1 MFRFTDDV
9 LVEPAVV
16 KQRSYCNLATKDSLM
31 ISCCK
36 YKSKIQKNKM
46 GLWSC
51 YGNGFSFIAL
61 GGCCEIEF
69 SQLEGLRQRQSGL
82 SISLLSSQH
91 SVMAFYRATRSDQ
104 PDLFVPVPVYVSNN
118 FFIHGTVE
126 EAGKRK
132 RMKAR
137 APPPPN
143 QPSAASRIHSE
154 RKSPAETAVVSDQ
167 NLVSMKE
174 NMINRLVDF
183 TVILPSG
190 VEQKS
195 TVQGRSVA
203 VPHKLLT
210 GLREVMARHLDRISG
225 KAHKS
230 YQKLS
235 VCDSHSKAVM
245 DVLVDLCSQYRL
257 NPSQHSLELKSSGTQ
272 QVLSYKPNTL
282 IGALDVE
289 TVLLKE
295 KVPEEKPKRP
305 LPRVPEK
312 SVRLVVNYL
321 KTQKA
326 VVRVSPEVPLHNIIP
341 AICEKCEVSQE
352 HIVLLRDG
360 ITGEELELTKS
371 LEELGIKELYAW
383 DRKKVPPSKTQSE
396 PSLNYREPNRKASV
410 SNDAIEKEKTRLL
423 GLFNADRSSSKTEE
437 YMRMNRDCEED
448 VFSSASTSE
457 GSLDVPGDQLMQ
469 FTVKDFMSHGQG
481 FSTAPNSPSVNSR
494 SSGLGPSLSLGN
506 ISGMTANPEVK
517 KRRAPPPPVATPV
530 LPNADV
536 RGQEKT
542 AAQISKG
549 ASLNDLRKK
558 KRRAPL
564 PPAASAPPTP
574 AMPNRTEDRED
585 KRKSTMGDG
594 RQVPQKP
601 PRGTTRGP
609 PQLVI
614 PPPPPYPPPGSGIVD
629 PTVCYRD
636 ADVTA
641 PTELVPK
648 QSLLSTRDNVY
659 VVDDT
664 VLELSEVEETASESS
679 CFASEDTTEDSG
691 VMSSPS
697 DIVSLDSQNDS
708 MKLRD
713 IKLVNGYTDSAEVDG
728 MCSTEAGPAKNTSCH
743 SVGSDSAPQRQDETM
758 VLAKHENEDTFIA
771 TQLQQTLADLNED
784 LEAVD
789 DISNSDSDYS
799 NEALNPHTRKNEVAQ
814 DISIS
819 VPVTVIDDAPEV
831 STSNS
836 EENQEMEMKVPQNS
850 SINSINTG
858 YFTNK
863 NNNAGS
869 FDKGHTGGGA
879 VCISK
884 DLIRQQP
891 SENEFSH
898 LPVEQRRDMF
908 ESLASSFEKRT
919 EKNLRLELS
928 PKHGVKSEER
938 KSKLSPSHC
947 KTTAEINTA
956 KEKINP
962 FNEYS
967 SRERSLKKSKSEL
980 EIKWPPAKK
989 VEVEEVPSTPTWC
1002 HRAQNS
1008 GSNYEP
1014 KMGLT
1019 TFKVVPPKP
1028 EVRHF
1033 DRGVSLST
1041 GAIKIDELGNLI
1053 GPNTGVSKHIPDSSS
1068 DESEEIHIGRVKAF
1082 WRSSS
1087 MEKQSDDSAEH
1098 FPKKSA
1104 VPTSSKPFTVKH
1116 EHKPV
1121 CLAVPKP
1128 VAPQTVTSQVTERQS
1143 ENERTRLP
1151 LPVTQSQVIPLAV
1164 PAINKDKLE
1173 LPFTKP
1179 HRRTSSQY
1187 VASAI
1192 ARHISATTFKS
1203 DTVEYHEKDENKQG
1217 AGEVKTEAEVSPKRC
1232 IIVAKYSPVEA
1243 ESAETRET
1251 LSSIFTSSQK
1261 ASHRFTPGD
1270 NSSMENKI
1278 VNIRAPNQATPLS
1291 FYKKNGSVPLTKSSS
1306 KDNNSAEEDHGLN
1319 SKQSIAEKKAR
1330 LMFDQKCET
1339 LAYTNSGSS
1348 PKSPDLQGIPSSF
1361 GSSLRVTK
1369 WPPANSVSSFK
1380 TSTELNGAPANAE
1393 LEQEEKPD
1401 DSDINAVS
1409 EGDVN
1414 VQTNIFGPKK
1424 KFKPVVQKPVPKD
1437 TSLHSALMEAIQTG
1451 GGKEKLRKVSN
1462 SALNGNHRKPSY
1474 TEPENARLALLSAIR
1489 GHSGT
1494 SKLKKISSL
1503 ASEELQRF
1511 RDAELSLK
1519 KAEDLQ
1525 EEQLYIPPAPAQPPP
1540 PPPTQLSAV
1549 APKSSATVTGNPLD
1563 AREALMEAIRSGA
1576 GAAKLRKYPQAFML
1590 MFGIGIKSYEL
1601 LIRAAYHSVGSQRS
1615 QDLAEKSEIFRI
1627 QESPHSHHSQ
1637 TIVVNKPLTTEQSLA
1652 QAEDYS

>member
-1 MFRFTDDV
+1 MET
-9 LVEPAVV
+9 LVRPGA
-16 KQRSYCNLATKDSLM
+16 
-31 ISCCK
+31 
-36 YKSKIQKNKM
+36 SKPPT
-46 GLWSC
+46 G
-51 YGNGFSFIAL
+51 
-61 GGCCEIEF
+61 
-69 SQLEGLRQRQSGL
+69 R
-82 SISLLSSQH
+82 
-91 SVMAFYRATRSDQ
+91 
-104 PDLFVPVPVYVSNN
+104 
-118 FFIHGTVE
+118 
-126 EAGKRK
+126 

-143 QPSAASRIHSE
+143 QPSPASRIQSE
-154 RKSPAETAVVSDQ
+154 PKSPAETAVTSDQ

-183 TVILPSG
+183 TVVLPSG
-190 VEQKS
+190 VEQKC
-195 TVQGRSVA
+195 TVQG
-203 VPHKLLT
+203 
-210 GLREVMARHLDRISG
+210 
-225 KAHKS
+225 
-230 YQKLS
+230 
-235 VCDSHSKAVM
+235 SKAVM

-282 IGALDVE
+282 IGALDVQ

-295 KVPEEKPKRP
+295 KIPEEKPKRP

-383 DRKKVPPSKTQSE
+383 DRKK
-396 PSLNYREPNRKASV
+396 EPNRKASV
-410 SNDAIEKEKTRLL
+410 SSDAIEKEKTRLL
-423 GLFNADRSSSKTEE
+423 GLFNADRRSSKTEE
-437 YMRMNRDCEED
+437 YLNRDCGEED

-457 GSLDVPGDQLMQ
+457 GSLD
-469 FTVKDFMSHGQG
+469 G

-494 SSGLGPSLSLGN
+494 SSSLGSSLSLGN

-530 LPNADV
+530 LPNAEV
-536 RGQEKT
+536 RGQERT
-542 AAQISKG
+542 AAQISQG

-574 AMPNRTEDRED
+574 AIPNRTEDRED

-614 PPPPPYPPPGSGIVD
+614 PPPPPYPPPGSDIVD
-629 PTVCYRD
+629 PTLCYRE

-648 QSLLSTRDNVY
+648 QSPLSAHDNVS

-664 VLELSEVEETASESS
+664 ALELSEVEETASESS

-691 VMSSPS
+691 VVSSPS
-697 DIVSLDSQNDS
+697 DIVSLESQNDS

-713 IKLVNGYTDSAEVDG
+713 IKLVNGYTDPA
-728 MCSTEAGPAKNTSCH
+728 EAGAVCGTGMSPVQSAPCH
-743 SVGSDSAPQRQDETM
+743 SVGPDRAALRQDEATA
-758 VLAKHENEDTFIA
+758 LAKHENEDTFIA
-771 TQLQQTLADLNED
+771 AQFQQTLADLDED
-784 LEAVD
+784 LEAEDGV
-789 DISNSDSDYS
+789 SNSDSDYTS
-799 NEALNPHTRKNEVAQ
+799 EALSPHIRKVEAAQ
-814 DISIS
+814 DVSIS
-819 VPVTVIDDAPEV
+819 VPVTIIDDAPEV
-831 STSNS
+831 SISNS
-836 EENQEMEMKVPQNS
+836 YENQEVEIKVSQNIS
-850 SINSINTG
+850 ANVNDSVNARN
-858 YFTNK
+858 FTNK

-869 FDKGHTGGGA
+869 FDKGHTDGGA
-879 VCISK
+879 VYK
-884 DLIRQQP
+884 DLIYQQP
-891 SENEFSH
+891 SENEFIH

-908 ESLASSFEKRT
+908 ESLTSSFEKRN
-919 EKNLRLELS
+919 EKNLRLEPS
-928 PKHGVKSEER
+928 PKHGVKSEEC
-938 KSKLSPSHC
+938 KSKLSPSHS
-947 KTTAEINTA
+947 KAMVEISTA
-956 KEKINP
+956 KEKLNP
-962 FNEYS
+962 VNECS
-967 SRERSLKKSKSEL
+967 SKERSLKKSKSEL

-989 VEVEEVPSTPTWC
+989 PEVEVPSTPTWC

-1008 GSNYEP
+1008 GSSYEP

-1033 DRGVSLST
+1033 DRGVSVST

-1053 GPNTGVSKHIPDSSS
+1053 GPNTSVSKHVQGFSS

-1104 VPTSSKPFTVKH
+1104 VTTNSKPFTIKH

-1121 CLAVPKP
+1121 SPSAPKP
-1128 VAPQTVTSQVTERQS
+1128 SAPQTVTTQVAERQF
-1143 ENERTRLP
+1143 ENERTKPALS
-1151 LPVTQSQVIPLAV
+1151 VTQSQVTPLAA
-1164 PAINKDKLE
+1164 PAVSKDKLE
-1173 LPFTKP
+1173 LPFVKP

-1192 ARHISATTFKS
+1192 ARHINATTFKS
-1203 DTVEYHEKDENKQG
+1203 DTMEYNEKDENKQG
-1217 AGEVKTEAEVSPKRC
+1217 AGEVKNEVEVSPKRC
-1232 IIVAKYSPVEA
+1232 IIVAKYSPVET

-1251 LSSIFTSSQK
+1251 LSSIFACSQK

-1270 NSSMENKI
+1270 NSGMENKV
-1278 VNIRAPNQATPLS
+1278 VNIRAPNQATPVS
-1291 FYKKNGSVPLTKSSS
+1291 FYKKNASVPLTKSSS
-1306 KDNNSAEEDHGLN
+1306 KDNNSAEDDNGLN
-1319 SKQSIAEKKAR
+1319 SKQSVAEKKTV
-1330 LMFDQKCET
+1330 FDQKCET
-1339 LAYTNSGSS
+1339 LTHTNSASS
-1348 PKSPDLQGIPSSF
+1348 LKSPDLQGAPSSF
-1361 GSSLRVTK
+1361 SSCLRVTK
-1369 WPPANSVSSFK
+1369 WRPTNGVQVGSLKASP
-1380 TSTELNGAPANAE
+1380 ELNGAAANAE
-1393 LEQEEKPD
+1393 SEQEEKPE
-1401 DSDINAVS
+1401 DSDVNTVG
-1409 EGDVN
+1409 ELDFN

-1424 KFKPVVQKPVPKD
+1424 KFKPVIQKPVPKD

-1462 SALNGNHRKPSY
+1462 GALNGSHGKPSY
-1474 TEPENARLALLSAIR
+1474 TEPENERSALLAAIR

-1503 ASEELQRF
+1503 ASQELQRF
-1511 RDAELSLK
+1511 RDAEQSSQ

-1525 EEQLYIPPAPAQPPP
+1525 EVQLCVPPAPAQPPP
-1540 PPPTQLSAV
+1540 PPPLQLAAA
-1549 APKSSATVTGNPLD
+1549 APKSSATASGNPVE
-1563 AREALMEAIRSGA
+1563 ARQALLEAIRSGA
-1576 GAAKLRKYPQAFML
+1576 GAAKLRKVP
-1590 MFGIGIKSYEL
+1590 L
-1601 LIRAAYHSVGSQRS
+1601 LV
-1615 QDLAEKSEIFRI
+1615 
-1627 QESPHSHHSQ
+1627 
-1637 TIVVNKPLTTEQSLA
+1637 
-1652 QAEDYS
+1652 

>member
-1 MFRFTDDV
+1 MET
-9 LVEPAVV
+9 LVRP
-16 KQRSYCNLATKDSLM
+16 
-31 ISCCK
+31 
-36 YKSKIQKNKM
+36 
-46 GLWSC
+46 G
-51 YGNGFSFIAL
+51 
-61 GGCCEIEF
+61 
-69 SQLEGLRQRQSGL
+69 
-82 SISLLSSQH
+82 
-91 SVMAFYRATRSDQ
+91 
-104 PDLFVPVPVYVSNN
+104 
-118 FFIHGTVE
+118 
-126 EAGKRK
+126 AGKPPTGK

-154 RKSPAETAVVSDQ
+154 HKSPAETAVISDQ
-167 NLVSMKE
+167 NLVSVKE

-190 VEQKS
+190 VEQKC
-195 TVQGRSVA
+195 TVQG
-203 VPHKLLT
+203 
-210 GLREVMARHLDRISG
+210 
-225 KAHKS
+225 
-230 YQKLS
+230 
-235 VCDSHSKAVM
+235 SKAVM

-282 IGALDVE
+282 IGALDVQ

-295 KVPEEKPKRP
+295 KIPEEKAKRP

-360 ITGEELELTKS
+360 ITGEELELSKS

-383 DRKKVPPSKTQSE
+383 DRKK
-396 PSLNYREPNRKASV
+396 EPNRKASV
-410 SNDAIEKEKTRLL
+410 SSDAIEREKTRLL
-423 GLFNADRSSSKTEE
+423 GLFNADRRNSKTEE
-437 YMRMNRDCEED
+437 YLGMNRDCGEED

-457 GSLDVPGDQLMQ
+457 GSLD
-469 FTVKDFMSHGQG
+469 G
-481 FSTAPNSPSVNSR
+481 FSTAPNSPSANSR
-494 SSGLGPSLSLGN
+494 SSSLGSSLSLGN

-530 LPNADV
+530 LPNVEA
-536 RGQEKT
+536 RGQDRT
-542 AAQISKG
+542 AAQISQG

-614 PPPPPYPPPGSGIVD
+614 PPPPPYPPPGSDIVD
-629 PTVCYRD
+629 PTVCYRE

-648 QSLLSTRDNVY
+648 QSLLSTHDNVY
-659 VVDDT
+659 AVDDT
-664 VLELSEVEETASESS
+664 VLELLEVEETASESS

-691 VMSSPS
+691 VVSSPS

-708 MKLRD
+708 AKLRD
-713 IKLVNGYTDSAEVDG
+713 IRMVNGYMDPAEADAMCGTETCPVQSAYCDSA
-728 MCSTEAGPAKNTSCH
+728 GP
-743 SVGSDSAPQRQDETM
+743 DSAPLSRRDEAM
-758 VLAKHENEDTFIA
+758 ALAKHENEDTFIA
-771 TQLQQTLADLNED
+771 AQLQQTLADLDED

-789 DISNSDSDYS
+789 DVSNSVSDYTS
-799 NEALNPHTRKNEVAQ
+799 EALNPHVRKVEAAQ
-814 DISIS
+814 DVSIS
-819 VPVTVIDDAPEV
+819 VPVTIIDDAPEV

-836 EENQEMEMKVPQNS
+836 DENQEMEIRVSQNIS
-850 SINSINTG
+850 ADSVNARN
-858 YFTNK
+858 FTNK

-869 FDKGHTGGGA
+869 FDKGHTDGGA
-879 VCISK
+879 VCK
-884 DLIRQQP
+884 DLIYQQP
-891 SENEFSH
+891 SENEFIH

-908 ESLASSFEKRT
+908 ESLTSSFEKRN
-919 EKNLRLELS
+919 EKNLRLEPS
-928 PKHGVKSEER
+928 PKHGVKSEEC
-938 KSKLSPSHC
+938 KSKLSPSHS
-947 KTTAEINTA
+947 KATTEISTA
-956 KEKINP
+956 KEKLNP
-962 FNEYS
+962 VNECS

-989 VEVEEVPSTPTWC
+989 TEVEVPSTPTWC

-1008 GSNYEP
+1008 GSSYEP

-1053 GPNTGVSKHIPDSSS
+1053 GPNTSVSKHVQGSSS

-1087 MEKQSDDSAEH
+1087 MEKQSDDSAEQ

-1104 VPTSSKPFTVKH
+1104 VTTNSKPFTIKH
-1116 EHKPV
+1116 DHKPV
-1121 CLAVPKP
+1121 CLAAPKP
-1128 VAPQTVTSQVTERQS
+1128 AAPQTVTTTQVAERQS
-1143 ENERTRLP
+1143 ENERSKPALSA
-1151 LPVTQSQVIPLAV
+1151 TQSQVTPLAV
-1164 PAINKDKLE
+1164 PAVSKDKLE
-1173 LPFTKP
+1173 LPFVKP

-1192 ARHISATTFKS
+1192 ARHINATTFKS
-1203 DTVEYHEKDENKQG
+1203 DPMEYNEKDENKQG
-1217 AGEVKTEAEVSPKRC
+1217 AGEVKNEAEVSPKRC
-1232 IIVAKYSPVEA
+1232 IIVAKDSPVET

-1251 LSSIFTSSQK
+1251 LPSIFACSQK

-1270 NSSMENKI
+1270 NSGMENKV
-1278 VNIRAPNQATPLS
+1278 VNIRAPNQATPVS
-1291 FYKKNGSVPLTKSSS
+1291 FYKKNACAPLTKSSS
-1306 KDNNSAEEDHGLN
+1306 KDNNSADDDHGLN
-1319 SKQSIAEKKAR
+1319 SKQSVAEKKTV
-1330 LMFDQKCET
+1330 FDQKCET
-1339 LAYTNSGSS
+1339 LIHTNSASS
-1348 PKSPDLQGIPSSF
+1348 LKSPDLQGVPSSF
-1361 GSSLRVTK
+1361 SSSLRVTK
-1369 WPPANSVSSFK
+1369 WRPANGVQVSSLK
-1380 TSTELNGAPANAE
+1380 ASPELNGAAANAE
-1393 LEQEEKPD
+1393 SEQEEKPD
-1401 DSDINAVS
+1401 DSDVS
-1409 EGDVN
+1409 TVGELDVN

-1424 KFKPVVQKPVPKD
+1424 KFKPVIQKPVPKD

-1462 SALNGNHRKPSY
+1462 SALNGSHGKPSY
-1474 TEPENARLALLSAIR
+1474 TEPENERSALLAAIR

-1503 ASEELQRF
+1503 ASQELQHF
-1511 RDAELSLK
+1511 RDAERSLQ
-1519 KAEDLQ
+1519 KAEDPQ
-1525 EEQLYIPPAPAQPPP
+1525 EEQLCIPPAPAQPPP
-1540 PPPTQLSAV
+1540 PPPIQLSAA
-1549 APKSSATVTGNPLD
+1549 APKSSVTASSNPAE
-1563 AREALMEAIRSGA
+1563 ARQALLEAIRSGA
-1576 GAAKLRKYPQAFML
+1576 GAAKLRKVP
-1590 MFGIGIKSYEL
+1590 L
-1601 LIRAAYHSVGSQRS
+1601 LV
-1615 QDLAEKSEIFRI
+1615 
-1627 QESPHSHHSQ
+1627 
-1637 TIVVNKPLTTEQSLA
+1637 
-1652 QAEDYS
+1652 